1 MIEHIAPMD
10 GALIDAAPQ
19 RQLGEDHV
27 QHAQRVHPP
36 HGRRRAVV
44 AEHPLELGPDAL
56 GGDRREVGGPPPRL
70 RFGLRRHAQV
80 VRRLEAHGA
89 QHPQRIFRQRLR
101 RGKAQPAG
109 HEIGASIQRIDDAA
123 LHIARQKLVQ
133 RRGHRVDREV
143 AALQVGLQIA
153 VEIGDIDPAVLNR
166 QPPGD
171 GAFADSRRAHAQ
183 TVRRGRR
190 PLFRAA
196 RDDVHLGHVN
206 AQQRVAQRAAD
217 RVRLGLR
224 VQRRNSPQRRFKRR
238 HRRPHPARAAAR
250 AAPARPRDRCK
261 PAR

>member
-1 MIEHIAPMD
+1 MY

-36 HGRRRAVV
+36 HGRRCAVV
-44 AEHPLELGPDAL
+44 TEHPLELGPDAL
-56 GGDRREVGGPPPRL
+56 GGDRREVARPSPRL

-80 VRRLEAHGA
+80 VRRLETHGA
-89 QHPQRIFRQRLR
+89 QHPQRILRQRLR
-101 RGKAQPAG
+101 PGEPQPSG
-109 HEIGASIQRIDDAA
+109 GEVGAPVQRIDDAA
-123 LHIARQKLVQ
+123 LYVAGQKFIQ

-143 AALQVGLQIA
+143 AAPQVGLEFT
-153 VEIGDIDPAVLNR
+153 VEIRDIDPAVVNR

-183 TVRRGRR
+183 LVRRSRR
-190 PLFRAA
+190 PLLRAA

-224 VQRRNSPQRRFKRR
+224 VQRRNPPQRRFKRR
-238 HRRPHPARAAAR
+238 HRRPRPARAAAR
-250 AAPARPRDRCK
+250 AAPAPPRGRCRP
-261 PAR
+261 AH